1 MEQDEDGRVG
11 ELIEQLQSMR
21 GSAVDGGS
29 PDRRL
34 AQEEGDA
41 LWHQQAST
49 ERMEMLERKGEEE
62 VAATC
67 AALDLLLE
75 KQAELEATMGVS
87 SEEIDAIERLY
98 DMCQQ
103 GRALGAEVMA
113 VAKGLRDMRSYEE
126 QAEFYSTVLDDLEV
140 QQREMAA
147 AVESLRQQP
156 PIRTLQK

>member
-113 VAKGLRDMRSYEE
+113 VAKGLRDMR
-126 QAEFYSTVLDDLEV
+126 DLPSRSV
-140 QQREMAA
+140 A
-147 AVESLRQQP
+147 
-156 PIRTLQK
+156 